1 MRSATLAA
9 AALALLLVVARG
21 QEGDEQYDDQDIE
34 EESLTDQQ
42 LEALHRKFDKDGNG
56 KVSLQEVMAFAG
68 DMSKAIASR
77 DIQAIL
83 EEIDT
88 SKDGKLSLEEHLND
102 IHNQADGGDEEEM
115 KELENRKKVEAEKF
129 KAADV
134 NGDGVLDANEVPA
147 LFYPETHEGVL
158 AVTVR
163 ETMRQKDLNKD
174 NRLTAREFWEADSM
188 EGEHDELS
196 EEENQDFAK
205 LDLNGNGFIDVDE
218 LRSWESG
225 RFHTEEAMRKIFEL
239 ADKDNDM
246 HVTVE
251 ELRRAREQISVSDA
265 QYHLIE
271 WAEHNEL

>member
-1 MRSATLAA
+1 LAA
-9 AALALLLVVARG
+9 AALALLLVVAGG

-205 LDLNGNGFIDVDE
+205 LDLNGDGFIDVDE

-225 RFHTEEAMRKIFEL
+225 RFHTEEAMKKIFEL

-251 ELRRAREQISVSDA
+251 ELRTAREQISVSDA